1 MHSLLAGYRVGLLS
15 MKAIEFEIKRTKLR
29 DEERVA
35 KDLKY
40 DAEVEAAR
48 VACKGDLRAPEY
60 LEVVEKMRLA
70 REKDARKER
79 KLLKKQDRVL
89 FAGFYIL
96 LNLAEDFTME
106 RKMVKKDLIQFLIE
120 MLSRRGAD
128 LLILSVTFLKK
139 LSIFAENKDI
149 MQECGIVSKLSAF
162 LPCSSQ
168 ALVTAALRL
177 EFNLSFD
184 PELREKMIE
193 NGHLP
198 KMVTL
203 LKTGAFRARTLK
215 VLYHLSVDDRCKSM
229 LTYTDGIQLLMGL
242 LINFP
247 QPMLT
252 RDLAGLAINVSW
264 NARNAEQMVS
274 NHGLNHLMDRMD
286 NNRDPLLMKIIR
298 NLSQWSFDIQ
308 QELESPEMDY
318 RFRGL
323 WSAHVKTLCQMAL
336 EAPNHDFLIEVVG
349 TLANLTS
356 LDLPG
361 GWCKVLKDYKMF
373 QLVSKLLAPGA
384 AELDLVL
391 ECIMLLAAA
400 ATEPKA
406 CDMICSGHILKTLHN
421 LWTERGPNDVELL
434 LQIMHCFYRLML
446 NESTQNAALYSTGV
460 ISDSI
465 ECLGHRNLAVN
476 RLAES
481 IATVVLE
488 LDRDPLT
495 GALGILG
502 VQIRNKR
509 FESYNGT
516 WLESVGI
523 DYHSNHDHINLSPNT
538 IGASNSRH
546 YDSGDSVVRAG
557 QNDIIGW
564 EGSDLRI
571 GEGKHNG
578 SYTPYDHP
586 GNEDDEETEDDSE
599 QGSPG
604 YRAPGAPGQYYD
616 TDDYKAE
623 WAGNKWK

>member
-1 MHSLLAGYRVGLLS
+1 M
-15 MKAIEFEIKRTKLR
+15 
-29 DEERVA
+29 A
-35 KDLKY
+35 KELKY

-48 VACKGDLRAPEY
+48 VQCRGDLRAPEY
-60 LEVVEKMRLA
+60 LEVVERMRLA

-96 LNLAEDFTME
+96 LNIAEDFTME

-120 MLSRRGAD
+120 MLSRRSAD
-128 LLILSVTFLKK
+128 LLILAVTFLKK
-139 LSIFAENKDI
+139 LSIFAENKTI
-149 MQECGIVSKLSAF
+149 MQECNIVSKLSAF

-184 PELREKMIE
+184 PILREKMIE

-198 KMVTL
+198 KMVML

-252 RDLAGLAINVSW
+252 KDLAGLAINVSW
-264 NARNAEQMVS
+264 NARNAEQMIA

-286 NNRDPLLMKIIR
+286 NSRDPLLMKVIR
-298 NLSQWSFDIQ
+298 NLSQWSFNVQ
-308 QELESPEMDY
+308 QEMENPEMEY

-336 EAPNHDFLIEVVG
+336 EAPNHDYLIEVLG

-361 GWCKVLKDYKMF
+361 GWYKVLKDYHIF
-373 QLVSKLLAPGA
+373 QLISKLLAPGA
-384 AELDLVL
+384 AEPDLLL
-391 ECIMLLAAA
+391 EVVMLFSAAA
-400 ATEPKA
+400 AEAKP
-406 CDMICSGHILKTLHN
+406 CDMICSGIVLKQLHN
-421 LWTERGPNDVELL
+421 LWTDKGPNDVELL
-434 LQIMHCFYRLML
+434 LQLMHCFYRLML

-465 ECLGHRNLAVN
+465 ECLGHKNLAIN
-476 RLAES
+476 QMAES
-481 IATVVLE
+481 IAQVVLE

-495 GALGILG
+495 GALGLLG

-509 FESYNGT
+509 FQSYNEV
-516 WLESVGI
+516 WLDAVGI
-523 DYHSNHDHINLSPNT
+523 DTHANHRHIELNPNVM
-538 IGASNSRH
+538 GSAH
-546 YDSGDSVVRAG
+546 MHAYDSGDSVVRI
-557 QNDIIGW
+557 NHEDIIGW
-564 EGSDLRI
+564 EGSDLMM
-571 GEGKHNG
+571 GESKGAP
-578 SYTPYDHP
+578 YTPYSNP
-586 GNEDDEETEDDSE
+586 GHKYGGDDGDEDTEDDSE
-599 QGSPG
+599 AGSPG
-604 YRAPGAPGQYYD
+604 YRAPGAPGGNYE
-616 TDDYKAE
+616 TDDYKQE